1 MIQLYLKF
9 SRIIALAKLPTSR
22 WTAPVSQSLTQTK
35 TKILDTAQDLIQRRG
50 MNAMSFQDI
59 STQIGIRK
67 PSIHHHFATKG
78 ALVTALLERYI
89 QDFDETV
96 ARILISRESGHAKL
110 GRFCALFLQTLQAG
124 RHDRGCLCG
133 MLLIEL
139 ASLDSGSLTLVRR
152 FLRGNAGRIAV
163 MIQEGIQDGS
173 IAVRGGV
180 AATSRVFL
188 AALEGGLM
196 AARCDGG
203 PKQFAEDIQQLLRLL
218 KS

>member
-1 MIQLYLKF
+1 M
-9 SRIIALAKLPTSR
+9 SST
-22 WTAPVSQSLTQTK
+22 LTQTK

-59 STQIGIRK
+59 SNQIGIRK
-67 PSIHHHFATKG
+67 PSIHHHFATKD
-78 ALVTALLERYI
+78 ALVTALLERYV

-96 ARILISRESGHAKL
+96 ARILSSRESGYAKL
-110 GRFCALFLQTLQAG
+110 GRFCEIFLQTLRAG

-139 ASLDSGSLTLVRR
+139 ASLDSAALTLVRR

-163 MIQEGIQDGS
+163 MIQEGIRDGS
-173 IAVRGGV
+173 IAVRGDV

-196 AARCDGG
+196 VARCEGG
-203 PKQFAEDIQQLLRLL
+203 PKQFAKDIQELLTLV
-218 KS
+218 KG